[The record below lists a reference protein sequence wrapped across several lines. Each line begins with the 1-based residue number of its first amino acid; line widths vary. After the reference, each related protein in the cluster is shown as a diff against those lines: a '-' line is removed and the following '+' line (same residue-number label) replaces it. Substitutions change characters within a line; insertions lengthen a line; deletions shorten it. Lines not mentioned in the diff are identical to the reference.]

1 MFGQKE
7 NTTTWMNYLVK
18 DQWKN
23 RNIVS
28 VHTTDS
34 SSDQGLTVLDSN
46 CWDSMVAFFKA
57 VQSATQIHF
66 SNGSP
71 VEAARALSEPVK
83 IIAYL
88 NIL

>member
-46 CWDSMVAFFKA
+46 CWDSIVAFFKA
-57 VQSATQIHF
+57 IQSY
-66 SNGSP
+66 
-71 VEAARALSEPVK
+71 SELNTNEELGVK
-83 IIAYL
+83 IIAVL